1 MIRNSGLCLLLFAS
15 MGCAQLPSD
24 EVIRGI
30 LKQRVDDY
38 HQSVG
43 IVVGMIDANGRK
55 VVSYGALEKDIRAR

>member
-1 MIRNSGLCLLLFAS
+1 